1 MKATIKFVVALLP
14 FAMAIPIIA
23 NAQEN
28 FPRTALGKPD
38 FNGNYDISSLTPY
51 QRPTRYGNRL
61 VLTEEEVQAMREREM
76 TARERGSEQSDPD
89 RSAPEEGGNIG
100 SYNDF
105 WFDRGDDGFTID
117 GQSRTSI
124 LT

>member
-1 MKATIKFVVALLP
+1 MKTTIKFVVALLP
-14 FAMAIPIIA
+14 FAMAIPIIV
-23 NAQEN
+23 NAQDN

-61 VLTEEEVQAMREREM
+61 FLTEEEVQAMREREM
-76 TARERGSEQSDPD
+76 TARERGSEQSNPA
-89 RSAPEEGGNIG
+89 RRAPEEGGNIG

-117 GQSRTSI
+117 
-124 LT
+124 